1 MFHGLL
7 KFATATCLV
16 LSANAA
22 RYPSFGT
29 LQTTNS
35 SGVLNVVINNTF
47 SPINLFDFH
56 VAADLANLIETL
68 QANDTDIR
76 VVVFSSGNKDFFI
89 AHFDINF
96 VLPGYESPIPAFDPA
111 MPNMTFAL
119 SLLWNITQL
128 PQATIAAIEGRAR
141 GIGNEFIMACDMR
154 FATTAPSVL
163 LGQIETSLGVI
174 PGAGGGLYLA
184 HEIGRGRALEYV
196 LSAQDIDG
204 ATAERIGWI
213 NRAFPTSSALADY
226 VQTLA
231 ARIALFP
238 PAGIA
243 AAKREVD
250 ADVFDV
256 LVGTPA
262 AQALE
267 EKFIALTHNQSI
279 GPLEL
284 SYGTEVFQLYK

>member
-1 MFHGLL
+1 VEHH
-7 KFATATCLV
+7 
-16 LSANAA
+16 AA
-22 RYPSFGT
+22 
-29 LQTTNS
+29 
-35 SGVLNVVINNTF
+35 
-47 SPINLFDFH
+47 
-56 VAADLANLIETL
+56 
-68 QANDTDIR
+68 
-76 VVVFSSGNKDFFI
+76 
-89 AHFDINF
+89 
-96 VLPGYESPIPAFDPA
+96 PAGH
-111 MPNMTFAL
+111 NCRHRRGQH
-119 SLLWNITQL
+119 SLLLSHNYLILTQ
-128 PQATIAAIEGRAR
+128 RAR

-250 ADVFDV
+250 AVGRPSKELFIRKSQDVFDV

-284 SYGTEVFQLYK
+284 SYGTEVFELYK

>member
-76 VVVFSSGNKDFFI
+76 VVVFSS
-89 AHFDINF
+89 
-96 VLPGYESPIPAFDPA
+96 ESPIPAFDPA

-250 ADVFDV
+250 AVGRPSKELFIRKSQDVFNV